1 MICGTSWLR
10 ASRRLGARCP
20 KGRCVMAD
28 PLHLKWGWIPWA
40 LIAAAA
46 GAVCGVASLP
56 IRG

>member
-1 MICGTSWLR
+1 
-10 ASRRLGARCP
+10 
-20 KGRCVMAD
+20 MAD